1 MKITIQEIARHRN
14 GISGTPFHV
23 VRFADPTEGDMLGI
37 VFPQPH
43 HVAVLHLGLL
53 AKGNIAFGSNS
64 WRGDNYEPVLRH
76 AIEQWERIEF
86 VTLFA
91 GE

>member
-1 MKITIQEIARHRN
+1 MKITVQEIARHRN
-14 GISGTPFHV
+14 GISGEPFHV
-23 VRFADPTEGDMLGI
+23 ICFTDSTEGPMLGI
-37 VFPQPH
+37 VFQKPH
-43 HVAVLHLGLL
+43 HVAVLQMEQL

-64 WRGDNYEPVLRH
+64 WRGDQYEPLLRQV
-76 AIEQWERIEF
+76 IEQWERIEF